1 MFQAI
6 LTAAGIAMAIAGGAA
21 LAAPPDATPKDQ
33 SLVMS
38 KIDTDHDGSVSSDE
52 AKTAAATKFAALDTD
67 SEGTLDASELVGIMG
82 PGEAKKADPDKD
94 GTLDKA
100 EYLAAVEALFKEA
113 DTDHDGTLDPKEL
126 SSPKGR
132 SLVALLAY

>member
-1 MFQAI
+1 
-6 LTAAGIAMAIAGGAA
+6 
-21 LAAPPDATPKDQ
+21 
-33 SLVMS
+33 
-38 KIDTDHDGSVSSDE
+38 
-52 AKTAAATKFAALDTD
+52 
-67 SEGTLDASELVGIMG
+67 MG

-126 SSPKGR
+126 SRPKGR
-132 SLVALLAY
+132 ALVALLAY